1 MSDLTYAVH
10 TATCTYLLDEE
21 GICRWVF
28 AASGRAA
35 RDADRAVGAQFVAC
49 LDPSVEGALVGE
61 LRVGA
66 AALLCREHE
75 GRYVLLRTPLIDR
88 VEYRGEAEEWPS
100 PLHTPVWP
108 RGYSVDAH

>member
-10 TATCTYLLDEE
+10 TATCMYLLDEE

-49 LDPSVEGALVGE
+49 LDLSVDGGLVGE

-66 AALLCREHE
+66 AALFFREIE
-75 GRYVLLRTPLIDR
+75 GRYVLMRTPVIDR

-100 PLHTPVWP
+100 PMLTPV
-108 RGYSVDAH
+108 